1 MGHRSP
7 PEESRP
13 PMRTLFHLPL
23 CPYSRKVRIVLTE
36 KNLDFELRHERVWE
50 RRPDYLALNPA
61 AEVPVLVESD
71 GKVIAD
77 SSVICEF
84 LEEVYRERLLLGID
98 PVDRAEIRRLVPWF
112 DLKMNREVTQ
122 NLIGEKMMKRMM
134 GYGNPNSAAIR
145 AGHANIHYHLDYI
158 AFLVERRRWLAGDHF
173 SLADIAAAA
182 HLSVL
187 DYIGDVPWG
196 SHERA
201 KDWYAR
207 IKSRPAFRPLLADHI
222 AGHPPPEH
230 YADLDF

>member
-1 MGHRSP
+1 
-7 PEESRP
+7 
-13 PMRTLFHLPL
+13 MRTLFHLPL
-23 CPYSRKVRIVLTE
+23 CPFSRKVRVVLKE
-36 KNLDFELRHERVWE
+36 KNLDFELKLERVWE
-50 RRPDYLALNPA
+50 RRAEYLEMNPA

-71 GKVIAD
+71 GRVIVD
-77 SSVICEF
+77 SGVICEY
-84 LEEVYRERLLLGID
+84 LEEIYRERLLLDID
-98 PVDRAEIRRLVPWF
+98 PADRAEVRRLVAWF

-122 NLIGEKMMKRMM
+122 NLVGEKMMKRMM
-134 GYGNPNSAAIR
+134 GYGNPNSSAIR

-187 DYIGDVPWG
+187 DYIGDVPWAE
-196 SHERA
+196 HEPA

-207 IKSRPAFRPLLADHI
+207 IKSRPTFRPLLSDHI
-222 AGHPPPEH
+222 AGHPPPAH